1 MGKLNQFHKAKRFCI
16 WLKEN
21 VYQSTNPINVVCYL
35 CVCVKR
41 IEMECYVA
49 NLIDARVY
57 ITHTCISVY
66 RAIDHINLRST
77 KLTYFRKMTN
87 GTFRIP
93 AQNENLTVFATATSR
108 SFQFNFILEIASR
121 IKLKKDL
128 HSY

>member
-1 MGKLNQFHKAKRFCI
+1 MAERKCVPIYQPNQCG
-16 WLKEN
+16 LLS
-21 VYQSTNPINVVCYL
+21 V

-49 NLIDARVY
+49 NLIDERVY
-57 ITHTCISVY
+57 IAHTCISVY

-108 SFQFNFILEIASR
+108 SFQINFILKIASR